1 MMNVESFIQNY
12 ISYRKLY
19 RGLDNGVEFCYT
31 DSVREKR
38 SLIMKTPQEIY
49 TEAHSAGMAAGH
61 GCTPTPMVVGTP
73 TTPLGDD
80 IDYTKDTYYVSD
92 GLCGFAWINIK
103 PARGKFVTW
112 LKKAS
117 IGRTDSYYG
126 GYTIWVSEFGQ
137 SVARK
142 ENYARAFAKVLGD
155 NGITAYNM
163 SRLD

>member
-1 MMNVESFIQNY
+1 MMNVENFIQNY

-117 IGRTDSYYG
+117 IGRSDSYYG